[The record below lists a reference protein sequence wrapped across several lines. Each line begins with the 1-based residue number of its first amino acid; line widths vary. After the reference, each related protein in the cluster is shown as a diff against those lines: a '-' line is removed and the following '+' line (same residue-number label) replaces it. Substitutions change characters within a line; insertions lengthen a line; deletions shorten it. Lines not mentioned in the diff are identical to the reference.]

1 MARTCCAERVR
12 PGGATSERAG
22 RTRPPAIVSWVGEA
36 AVLLP
41 GPVVA
46 VAVWAPAGAAVAS
59 AASSTASSATPHRE
73 RTVIAGAR

>member
-1 MARTCCAERVR
+1 M
-12 PGGATSERAG
+12 
-22 RTRPPAIVSWVGEA
+22 VSWVGEA

-41 GPVVA
+41 GPA

-59 AASSTASSATPHRE
+59 AASSTASSATAHRE